1 MRRIEGMNLLSVFRD
16 RKNVINF
23 RRSTACVVVTQIRR
37 MDESKIRSGGFPSD
51 RNIHLKEKRKKEK
64 IPSILIRIYSPPF
77 LPQTRI

>member
-23 RRSTACVVVTQIRR
+23 IARSTTCVTQIRR